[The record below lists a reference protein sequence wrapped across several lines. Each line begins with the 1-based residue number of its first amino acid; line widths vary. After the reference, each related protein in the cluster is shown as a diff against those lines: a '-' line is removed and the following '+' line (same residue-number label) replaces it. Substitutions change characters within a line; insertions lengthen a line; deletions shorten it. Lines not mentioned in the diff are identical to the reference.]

1 MAQRGFT
8 LIEIIVGIV
17 AFGIAAI
24 TLTVLVFP
32 QAPKTAEP
40 ILQTRASALASMF
53 MEEIMAKGFDEQSD
67 LSGSYTRCGDP
78 GAANCTAPSGFGSDG
93 ETRAQY
99 DDVDDFD
106 GLASPTPIS
115 DILSSVPAGRF
126 SSYQYEI
133 NVTYADAS
141 GQSVATISDFKR
153 IDVTITVP
161 TSQRFIF
168 NSLRGN
174 Y

>member
-1 MAQRGFT
+1 MMQRGFT

-24 TLTVLVFP
+24 TLSVLVFP
-32 QAPKTAEP
+32 QAPRTAEP

-53 MEEIMAKGFDEQSD
+53 LEEIMAKGFDEQSD
-67 LSGSYTRCGDP
+67 LGGSYIRCGDS
-78 GAANCTAPSGFGSDG
+78 GASTCTAPLALGNDS

-106 GLASPTPIS
+106 GLGTPTPIT

-126 SSYQYEI
+126 NGYQYQI

-141 GQSVATISDFKR
+141 GQALSTISDFKR